1 MHILIEKGHI
11 IDPSQ
16 GIDGIGNI
24 LIEDGKIVE
33 IKIEG
38 HGETEKQ
45 RNRDTRCSSPSLRVS
60 ESPSHEEELRII
72 NAAGMFV
79 IPGLIDMHVHLREP
93 GFEYKETIKTGTAA
107 AIRGG
112 FTTVCCMPN
121 TLPVNDNASV
131 TEFIIRKS
139 LEGLCTVLPIGAI
152 TKGQKGEEL
161 VEMGTMKDEGCIA
174 FSDDGLP
181 VMNSLMMRRALEY
194 SKAFN
199 LPIISHCEDLT
210 LSEDGVMSEGLLSM
224 TLGLRGIPAEA
235 EQIMVFRDILLAELT
250 QGKLHIAHVST
261 KGSVKLIRDA
271 KKRGVNVT
279 AETCPH
285 YFSLTEDAVKN
296 YDTNAKV
303 NPPLR
308 TNKDIDA
315 IKEGLK
321 DGTIDV
327 IATDHAPHHRDEK
340 LREFDLAPSGI
351 SGLETALG
359 LSMRLVDE
367 GVITINQ
374 LIEKMSVN
382 PSRIL
387 GLCNPPSFF
396 ITGPKGTLS
405 KGTDADVAIIDT
417 KKEFRVEA
425 SKFFSKG
432 KNTPFEGWVLKGMPV
447 LTVCKGKIYE

>member
-1 MHILIEKGHI
+1 MNILIKKGHI

-16 GIDGIGNI
+16 GIDSIGDV

-33 IKIEG
+33 IRME
-38 HGETEKQ
+38 
-45 RNRDTRCSSPSLRVS
+45 
-60 ESPSHEEELRII
+60 ESPSHKEELRII
-72 NAAGMFV
+72 DAKEMFV

-93 GFEYKETIKTGTAA
+93 GYEHKETIKTGTNA

-121 TLPVNDNASV
+121 TYPINDNASV
-131 TEFIIRKS
+131 TEFIIRKAA

-161 VEMGTMKDEGCIA
+161 VEMGTMKDQGCIA
-174 FSDDGLP
+174 FSDDGFP
-181 VMNSLMMRRALEY
+181 VMNSLIMRRALEY
-194 SKAFN
+194 SKAFD

-210 LSEDGVMSEGLLSM
+210 LSEEGVMSEGLLSI
-224 TLGLRGIPAEA
+224 TLGLKGIPAEA

-250 QGKLHIAHVST
+250 RGKLHICHVST
-261 KGSVKLIRDA
+261 EGSVKLIRYA

-285 YFSLTEDAVKN
+285 YFSLTEDAVKD

-308 TNKDIDA
+308 TKKDVDA

-327 IATDHAPHHRDEK
+327 IATDHAPHSRDEK

-359 LSMRLVDE
+359 LSLRLVDE
-367 GVITINQ
+367 GILNINQ

-382 PSRIL
+382 PAQIL
-387 GLCNPPSFF
+387 GIS
-396 ITGPKGTLS
+396 S
-405 KGTDADVAIIDT
+405 KGSLKRGSDANVTILDT
-417 KKEFRVEA
+417 KKEITVEA
-425 SKFFSKG
+425 EKFVSKG
-432 KNTPFEGWVLKGMPV
+432 KNTPFHGWILKGMPII
-447 LTVCKGKIYE
+447 TISKGRVFEW